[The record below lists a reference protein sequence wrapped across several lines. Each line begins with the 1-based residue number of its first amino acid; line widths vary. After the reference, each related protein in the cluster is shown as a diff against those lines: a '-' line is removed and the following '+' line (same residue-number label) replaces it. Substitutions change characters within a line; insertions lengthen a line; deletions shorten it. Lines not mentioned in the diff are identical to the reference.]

1 MFVRGIKLNISLFL
15 ITQPYFSVS
24 RNTIRGNTT
33 KAPSMTS
40 EDYSGLKIEDLM
52 KKIGILDLYKLNIHH
67 VINLMFTVKSK
78 TIPTLF

>member
-1 MFVRGIKLNISLFL
+1 
-15 ITQPYFSVS
+15 
-24 RNTIRGNTT
+24 
-33 KAPSMTS
+33 MTS

-67 VINLMFTVKSK
+67 AINLMFTVKSK